1 MVETQTWIQTNN
13 QLIATVPLQSE
24 EEAQTIIAQ
33 YKAFLHNWQTLA
45 HPTLL
50 EIEKSEVNFKTIDGN
65 NQLEI
70 TLLPKKINGFE
81 QSNTIASSLT
91 TMEKLFVVKQTL
103 ALDNYVQK
111 NNLTLSWQ
119 MSHLYLHSIGICGW
133 LPPLPTDFEKVTQ
146 NSQPNMIQFLF
157 ELFELET
164 ENVTH
169 WRDLQKAGQMPWEWG
184 AFLEYYLAAS
194 TDKKLSRLNSLK
206 VFSFIFYQ
214 AWLYTTG
221 NLLAMKDKMLTKE
234 EYKTLHQLGVNL
246 GLSEREMDKLNILAQ
261 QQNPSWT
268 DLITILEEEA

>member
-1 MVETQTWIQTNN
+1 MAETQTWTQTNN

-24 EEAQTIIAQ
+24 EEAQTIITQ
-33 YKAFLHNWQTLA
+33 YNAFLQKWQTLA

-50 EIEKSEVNFKTIDGN
+50 EIEKSEVNFNKIDGN

-70 TLLPKKINGFE
+70 ILLPRKINGFA
-81 QSNTIASSLT
+81 QSNTIAPSLT
-91 TMEKLFVVKQTL
+91 TMEKLLIVKQTL

-119 MSHLYLHSIGICGW
+119 MSHLYLHPTGICGW
-133 LPPLPTDFEKVTQ
+133 LPPLPTDLDKVTH
-146 NSQPNMIQFLF
+146 SPSSMVQFLF

-164 ENVTH
+164 EKVTH

-184 AFLEYYLAAS
+184 AFLEYYLATS
-194 TDKKLSRLNSLK
+194 TDKKLSRLNILK

-221 NLLAMKDKMLTKE
+221 NRLAMKDKMLTKE
-234 EYKTLHQLGVNL
+234 EYETLHQLGINL
-246 GLSEREMDKLNILAQ
+246 GLSELEMDKLNILAQ

-268 DLITILEEEA
+268 DLIAILEEEV